1 MVNRVACVQWD
12 ILLQLN
18 DRKMSMDKN
27 VKVGLQ
33 ARDFTRRGLAC
44 LSEGYNTVTQEKGK
58 KIYISP
64 N

>member
-1 MVNRVACVQWD
+1 MVNHVACVQWE

-33 ARDFTRRGLAC
+33 ASDFTRRGLAC
-44 LSEGYNTVTQEKGK
+44 FHWSEGELQ
-58 KIYISP
+58 
-64 N
+64 